1 MVNFM
6 LKPEP
11 MKTHINIKKIKK
23 HRIAIIQFIT
33 IFLMFSI
40 IGQAQKSKE
49 ISLSVYP
56 GYTLVDFEE
65 ALDYSDEYLEDWGK
79 IYLGAALRGFLQL
92 RSRLQ
97 LGAEVAWQQLY
108 YAYYRLPYGPSP
120 PVYREFNVTTV
131 SLMALSRY
139 YLNNRF
145 FIVGGAGVHIFNDGV
160 SPSVC
165 LEPGYMIEAGN
176 NLTIPVSFRINP
188 VFGSGTPI
196 LFSVGAG
203 VSYNFATN
211 YDY

>member
-1 MVNFM
+1 MVNFK
-6 LKPEP
+6 LKPDP
-11 MKTHINIKKIKK
+11 MKTHIKKIKK
-23 HRIAIIQFIT
+23 HRIAIIQFIS

-40 IGQAQKSKE
+40 IGHAQKSKE

-56 GYTLVDFEE
+56 GYTLVDFEK
-65 ALDYSDEYLEDWGK
+65 ALDYSDEYLEDWGE
-79 IYLGAALRGFLQL
+79 IYLGAALRGFLHL
-92 RSRLQ
+92 SSRLQ
-97 LGAEVAWQQLY
+97 IGAEVTWQQLY

-120 PVYREFNVTTV
+120 VYREFNVTAV

-139 YLNNRF
+139 YLNDRF

-188 VFGSGTPI
+188 IFGSGTPI
-196 LFSVGAG
+196 PFSVGAG
-203 VSYNFATN
+203 VSYNFAT
-211 YDY
+211 DYY